1 MNDCECKRPF
11 STLTEFLNLVV
22 VGQMHHRAVLAG
34 STAMRLLRM
43 SPNGMWLETVRS
55 LKAALDFGPCAI

>member
-1 MNDCECKRPF
+1 
-11 STLTEFLNLVV
+11 
-22 VGQMHHRAVLAG
+22 MHHRAVLAG